1 MKYFKQTKAI
11 GTLFAIASVLL
22 AVACFTITNTFAYPD
37 RYDNKKSWDITLTD
51 LKANKLD
58 SEVYSKGESMTVNVT
73 LTEPGDVLTVYG
85 NIENNGD
92 FNAYLNNISMTDLS
106 NFKIG
111 TSDETGITYYLSD
124 YVDANIKYTRDNK
137 TNLITE
143 GYGLRV
149 GDKLNKYTK
158 NYIVLSVKY
167 RDISNLSQDAL
178 VVLKQNVLGSNGE
191 GALKFSMNVILKFME
206 NTK

>member
-11 GTLFAIASVLL
+11 GTLFAIASILL

-37 RYDNKKSWDITLTD
+37 RYDNKKSWNVALTD

-58 SEVYSKGESMTVNVT
+58 CDVYSKGESMTVNVT
-73 LTEPGDVLTVYG
+73 LTDPGDVLTVYG

-149 GDKLNKYTK
+149 GDKLNRYTK

-167 RDISNLSQDAL
+167 RDISDLSQDAL

-191 GALKFSMNVILKFME
+191 QTLKFSMNVILKFME

>member
-11 GTLFAIASVLL
+11 GTLFAIASILL

-37 RYDNKKSWDITLTD
+37 RYDNKKSWGITLTD

-58 SEVYSKGESMTVNVT
+58 SDVYSKGENMTVNVT
-73 LTEPGDVLTVYG
+73 LTDPGDILTVYG
-85 NIENNGD
+85 NVENNGD
-92 FNAYLNNISMTDLS
+92 FDAYLNNISMTDLS

-149 GDKLNKYTK
+149 GDRLNKYTK
-158 NYIVLSVKY
+158 NYIVFSVKY
-167 RDISNLSQDAL
+167 RDISDLSQDAL
-178 VVLKQNVLGSNGE
+178 VVLKQNVLENTGE
-191 GALKFSMNVILKFME
+191 QTLKFSMNVMFKFME

>member
-191 GALKFSMNVILKFME
+191 RALKFSMNVILKFME

>member
-11 GTLFAIASVLL
+11 GTLFAIASILL

-37 RYDNKKSWDITLTD
+37 RYDNKKSWNVALTD

-58 SEVYSKGESMTVNVT
+58 SDVYSKGESMTVNVT
-73 LTEPGDVLTVYG
+73 LTDPGDVLTVYG

-149 GDKLNKYTK
+149 GDKLNRYTK

-167 RDISNLSQDAL
+167 RDISDLSQDAL

-191 GALKFSMNVILKFME
+191 QTLKFSMNVILKFME